1 MSKRLRETDSEEY
14 GTEKRYRSFE
24 GEIINLENPVF
35 LKSLNK
41 LIEIDR
47 FPEEIHNTLK
57 YYYTKVI
64 KYLQLVNKYDIK
76 VIELKSIENTIT
88 YNINS
93 FNDNFNNIIKN
104 IILLN
109 NNIDSLKK
117 KIKLFQNKL
126 YSDINNVK
134 ELSKHLLY
142 LNINIL
148 NYIDNKEYLK
158 KIIEEHSKTN
168 FNIIITN
175 KNIEENSSELR
186 KLENEYSKYLD
197 YLKDYLVKFVDL
209 KVEINSILHKYR
221 DYLSKRKEL
230 NKYDNMLTESST
242 IQSFIKFQILKSID
256 NNNLKEDLKKDLK
269 EELQN
274 EFSNL
279 YYFNNINRNNGCK
292 DCSNEKCKKM
302 IIRINHF
309 NKCKDSNC
317 TECIKTSN
325 YSFIYNEY
333 IKDK

>member
-24 GEIINLENPVF
+24 GEIINLENPAF

-47 FPEEIHNTLK
+47 FPEVIHTTLK

-76 VIELKSIENTIT
+76 VLELKSIEHTIT
-88 YNINS
+88 YDINS
-93 FNDNFNNIIKN
+93 INDNFNNINKS
-104 IILLN
+104 IILSN
-109 NNIDSLKK
+109 NKMDLSKR
-117 KIKLFQNKL
+117 KIKLLQNKL

-148 NYIDNKEYLK
+148 NNINNKDYLK
-158 KIIEEHSKTN
+158 IIIEEHSKTN
-168 FNIIITN
+168 LNIIITN
-175 KNIEENSSELR
+175 NNIEENSSQLR
-186 KLENEYSKYLD
+186 ELENEYTKYLD
-197 YLKDYLVKFVDL
+197 DLKDYLVKFVDL
-209 KVEINSILHKYR
+209 KVEINSILYKFR
-221 DYLSKRKEL
+221 DYLCKRKEL
-230 NKYDNMLTESST
+230 NKYDNMVTESST
-242 IQSFIKFQILKSID
+242 IQSIIKFQILKSID
-256 NNNLKEDLKKDLK
+256 NNNLKEELK
-269 EELQN
+269 EELEN
-274 EFSNL
+274 EYSNL
-279 YYFNNINRNNGCK
+279 YYFNNVNRNNGCQ

-302 IIRINHF
+302 LKRINHF

-317 TECIKTSN
+317 TECIKISN